1 MSTIITPPRRRL
13 HIGRVGQRRQ
23 VVIPKSIC
31 EELGLFVGD
40 FVEVSRDRYTVLVK
54 PQKITDRKETLT
66 PREKTL
72 IRKGEKEITTGK
84 AKTWKTIK
92 HEMGR

>member
-1 MSTIITPPRRRL
+1 MNTLTPPKKRL

-23 VVIPKSIC
+23 IVIPEHIC

-40 FVEVSRDRYTVLVK
+40 FVEVSRDRHTVLVK
-54 PQKITDRKETLT
+54 PQKITDRTEALT
-66 PREKTL
+66 PRQKAL
-72 IRKGEKEITTGK
+72 VRKGEKEISAGK
-84 AKTWKTIK
+84 GKSWKTIK